1 MAGTTGLDADL
12 SCASGRRCDGY
23 PVVIRRRTISLH
35 KEIQSSLG
43 HDLDA
48 VAAAALDGAREMPPG
63 DERTEAIHKAIVF
76 RNAAEIHRLFG
87 RRRGATDL

>member
-1 MAGTTGLDADL
+1 VAGTPGLDAAL
-12 SCASGRRCDGY
+12 SCAAGRRCDGY
-23 PVVIRRRTISLH
+23 PMVTRRRAVSLQ
-35 KEIQSSLG
+35 KEIQSSLRR
-43 HDLDA
+43 DLDA
-48 VAAAALDGAREMPPG
+48 VAAAAQDGAHEMPPG